1 MESNKRAK
9 TDSQDSR
16 LTLFTPPCMTI
27 TRQVADAEHLSV
39 LSVHNM
45 LDLRDPLPVDHISQ
59 ENQSGRSLV
68 AARALQSLT

>member
-1 MESNKRAK
+1 MESNKIAK

-16 LTLFTPPCMTI
+16 LTLFTPCMTF
-27 TRQVADAEHLSV
+27 TRQVADAENLSV

-59 ENQSGRSLV
+59 ENRSGRSLV

>member
-39 LSVHNM
+39 YLLS
-45 LDLRDPLPVDHISQ
+45 
-59 ENQSGRSLV
+59 
-68 AARALQSLT
+68 T